1 MLWEGMIWPNERNE
15 MTVYEWDDKDVLQAA
30 YSGTQRA
37 FVRSFVRLFVRSSV
51 CTEVRPSVLLFFF
64 VYVCSFAW
72 SHDCASY
79 FFECSIFELS
89 KRWNPR
95 YVPQNAGM
103 QLFCKVAVE
112 SNIARRRSC

>member
-1 MLWEGMIWPNERNE
+1 MGMIWPNERNE

-30 YSGTQRA
+30 YSGIHKRA
-37 FVRSFVRLFVRSSV
+37 CVRSFIFCSCV
-51 CTEVRPSVLLFFF
+51 CSFVRPSVFC